1 MTDPAR
7 NIFQETLPAFR
18 DYHTARLS
26 VFLQFFRFR
35 HKVYQLDTI
44 TAADQHINHRITP
57 APPVQQDDENYDS
70 QDEEEVL
77 PDPRMLP
84 DSVMGVEI
92 PEGMDSMVNQMA
104 NEAMRMAKEW
114 AKQQIDN
121 LGK

>member
-44 TAADQHINHRITP
+44 TAVGTDKFTHFEVFLADYEWPYDRIAFTTGFE
-57 APPVQQDDENYDS
+57 AQQSVNNYVYIDNVFIS
-70 QDEEEVL
+70 KERL
-77 PDPRMLP
+77 FI
-84 DSVMGVEI
+84 DSVEKVKFLLCRVF
-92 PEGMDSMVNQMA
+92 P
-104 NEAMRMAKEW
+104 K
-114 AKQQIDN
+114 
-121 LGK
+121 